1 MFSSSVQSLQ
11 DCTEFILLNF
21 PLQQAIL
28 NHPKIVN
35 NHPISLFHRQRR
47 TTTDNNISEIPTY
60 TTKQYTTHTEAS
72 SHLHCTIYN
81 IINKR
86 QHQQKTA
93 STKEKLQRHRRVP
106 DLDGAG
112 GIGGGDPL
120 AVGGE
125 TRDGGRGGGDP
136 LAVGG
141 ETCDGGRGGGD
152 PLAVGGEKRDGG
164 RLGFSDLGF
173 HGATTMIV
181 DDDNNG
187 YEGESGKD
195 EGRSE
200 RHRRRTRRGDVGGG
214 NPVGE
219 QQWWRQRLSSSA
231 KKKNR
236 RSSEHKQALSER

>member
-1 MFSSSVQSLQ
+1 METTNMAKAQKKGTMDEITQERQKFGPKSLQ
-11 DCTEFILLNF
+11 T
-21 PLQQAIL
+21 
-28 NHPKIVN
+28 
-35 NHPISLFHRQRR
+35 S
-47 TTTDNNISEIPTY
+47 
-60 TTKQYTTHTEAS
+60 
-72 SHLHCTIYN
+72 
-81 IINKR
+81 
-86 QHQQKTA
+86 

-106 DLDGAG
+106 DPDGTG
-112 GIGGGDPL
+112 GIVGGDPL

-136 LAVGG
+136 LAVVG

-173 HGATTMIV
+173 HGATTMTV
-181 DDDNNG
+181 DDDNNN

-200 RHRRRTRRGDVGGG
+200 RHLRRTRNGDVGGG
-214 NPVGE
+214 SPWGE
-219 QQWWRQRLSSSA
+219 QQWRRQRLSSSA

-236 RSSEHKQALSER
+236 RSNEHNQALSER